1 MLLVVMLALL
11 APVEASIINEMF
23 GLGVPSHPHIC
34 IGVHRWEHL
43 TSFRAEEDCDCDYT
57 LEEIKAAGL
66 SKSFARSARVA
77 VDHRCRLFFAAQ
89 SSSRRLVRVVCLSVT
104 YLREKSNGRDS
115 SNGIDGSGQ
124 KINKS

>member
-66 SKSFARSARVA
+66 SKSFARSVRVT
-77 VDHRCRLFFAAQ
+77 VDHRCRLFQKIAQ
-89 SSSRRLVRVVCLSVT
+89 NFCAIS
-104 YLREKSNGRDS
+104 K
-115 SNGIDGSGQ
+115 SGQ
-124 KINKS
+124 KRPKSF